1 MMPDLAA
8 TAPALSARR
17 RNRFGLSVPVVIA
30 AVIVLVIAV
39 CTVLGPLIAPQD
51 PGAQDLLLSASPP
64 TGGHL
69 FGTDQLGRDVFS
81 RIIVGARTAII
92 GPIII
97 ALGSMIISNILGLL
111 AGYWGGLTDSLIMRW
126 VDLAYSMPGL
136 LVTIVISGT
145 LGGGYTLAVI
155 TLMILFSPFDTR
167 IVRGVV
173 LEQRSLPYVESSRT
187 LGLSHMRIMA
197 REIWPNILPFV
208 VANTFLEFAYAIV
221 ALSGLSFLG
230 FGVSPGAADW
240 GRMLSDNEG
249 LLYTNAASALAPGA
263 MIVITAAAM
272 NILGDWLFERVSDR
286 GRVR

>member
-1 MMPDLAA
+1 
-8 TAPALSARR
+8 
-17 RNRFGLSVPVVIA
+17 
-30 AVIVLVIAV
+30 
-39 CTVLGPLIAPQD
+39 
-51 PGAQDLLLSASPP
+51 
-64 TGGHL
+64 
-69 FGTDQLGRDVFS
+69 
-81 RIIVGARTAII
+81 
-92 GPIII
+92 
-97 ALGSMIISNILGLL
+97 
-111 AGYWGGLTDSLIMRW
+111 MRW

>member
-1 MMPDLAA
+1 
-8 TAPALSARR
+8 
-17 RNRFGLSVPVVIA
+17 
-30 AVIVLVIAV
+30 
-39 CTVLGPLIAPQD
+39 
-51 PGAQDLLLSASPP
+51 
-64 TGGHL
+64 
-69 FGTDQLGRDVFS
+69 
-81 RIIVGARTAII
+81 
-92 GPIII
+92 
-97 ALGSMIISNILGLL
+97 
-111 AGYWGGLTDSLIMRW
+111 
-126 VDLAYSMPGL
+126 
-136 LVTIVISGT
+136 
-145 LGGGYTLAVI
+145 
-155 TLMILFSPFDTR
+155 
-167 IVRGVV
+167 
-173 LEQRSLPYVESSRT
+173 
-187 LGLSHMRIMA
+187 MA